1 MAEIL
6 DFTLEINGIEKT
18 IKSVED
24 LEQSIKDLQNTI
36 KSNVGRGVLDNTELE
51 KNLARLE
58 KLRLEAKAT
67 REAIKQT
74 SVDGARSMGTLREA
88 FDGAG
93 AAAEILSGENEKVGR
108 VVMTVMK
115 AIGAANSVREVSEN
129 KSTIAIIA
137 NRVATQ
143 TNIAV
148 QALYDKT
155 LKGSIVSLNAFKVAL
170 AATGIGVV
178 ILGVMALVQAY
189 KSLTAATKSAEDFQ
203 NEYNKEI
210 ERYDKLAQIQRNNQI
225 VRGATEAE
233 LYELDKQ
240 ILNGR
245 LGITQANLE
254 RQKKELEAQKI
265 KFEKSK
271 EFYEKEIGFLKI
283 IEFITKGPLAAARL
297 GKQLQE
303 LLSGGGTLNLEGA
316 SKAIKELED
325 SIISLQVA
333 LSGDSAKLKTLGV
346 GKNGKSPEKLAV
358 EKMMG
363 SEEEFKKALE
373 YSTDYFDRQQSLL
386 LQRQLNGEDVS
397 YELLQLEKERF
408 DAAMVIMKDYDM
420 FDKGIIEAELN
431 RRKESNDKILQDQK
445 ELDDKL
451 KELKKNEL
459 DQSLQY
465 SKEYYTE
472 QQTLLLNRAAEGY
485 NIEEEMRRL
494 ELEGL
499 EAQLQVYRDYGE
511 STIEIENQIAAK
523 KREIRDAERQA
534 TIESVNAGI
543 ETLRAGIQASMDL
556 EAQRT
561 ENALN
566 NQNLTEEQREKIA
579 RDSFEKQKKLQLQMA
594 YVDAAKSVT
603 SILAQ
608 YPKFDGGIAMFAAI
622 ATAAIMNTAAITRI
636 KRTKYQGSTTEN
648 ADEAQSGKFARGGIL
663 VGPLHSQGGIRT
675 PFGELE
681 GGEFVVNRRSTR
693 MYGGL
698 ISAINQA
705 GGGRK
710 YATGGILGLEDQ
722 LQSLQS
728 RMNQAPVVKA
738 YVLEGDI
745 SSAME
750 AEQKIKYRT
759 SL

>member
-6 DFTLEINGIEKT
+6 DFTLEINGIDKT

-93 AAAEILSGENEKVGR
+93 AAAEILSGENDKVGR

-115 AIGAANSVREVSEN
+115 AIGVANSAREVSEN
-129 KSTIAIIA
+129 KSTIAIIS

-143 TNIAV
+143 ANIVV
-148 QALYDKT
+148 QKLYDST
-155 LKGSIVSLNAFKVAL
+155 LKGSVVSLNAFKMAL
-170 AATGIGVV
+170 ATTGIGLIVV
-178 ILGVMALVQAY
+178 ALGSLVYYLSKTKDETDDLTKSQDALN
-189 KSLTAATKSAEDFQ
+189 KSLADTPGSIEYAE
-203 NEYNKEI
+203 
-210 ERYDKLAQIQRNNQI
+210 RKLKAF
-225 VRGATEAE
+225 GATEAD
-233 LYELDKQ
+233 L
-240 ILNGR
+240 
-245 LGITQANLE
+245 
-254 RQKKELEAQKI
+254 
-265 KFEKSK
+265 
-271 EFYEKEIGFLKI
+271 
-283 IEFITKGPLAAARL
+283 
-297 GKQLQE
+297 
-303 LLSGGGTLNLEGA
+303 
-316 SKAIKELED
+316 
-325 SIISLQVA
+325 
-333 LSGDSAKLKTLGV
+333 
-346 GKNGKSPEKLAV
+346 
-358 EKMMG
+358 
-363 SEEEFKKALE
+363 
-373 YSTDYFDRQQSLL
+373 
-386 LQRQLNGEDVS
+386 
-397 YELLQLEKERF
+397 
-408 DAAMVIMKDYDM
+408 
-420 FDKGIIEAELN
+420 
-431 RRKESNDKILQDQK
+431 
-445 ELDDKL
+445 
-451 KELKKNEL
+451 
-459 DQSLQY
+459 
-465 SKEYYTE
+465 
-472 QQTLLLNRAAEGY
+472 
-485 NIEEEMRRL
+485 
-494 ELEGL
+494 
-499 EAQLQVYRDYGE
+499 
-511 STIEIENQIAAK
+511 AK
-523 KREIRDAERQA
+523 KRNIQNLKDKKDIEDALAANKKAQEGLIFTSVNRVILEDQRKSLEEKLDLIKTKIREQDNIINDANKVEIDTEKEKSDDIVDINRQRYDAQLSLMNQYYGEEQLNILQSATTETEKENELLALEIKRMEDELILRRRFFQDTTDLEIRIYNAKKGLINKEKSDREKNLQDARAYAEKIAESSIGALKKLQDNHLKMIDYVYA
-534 TIESVNAGI
+534 TDLRLLTETAKGGQDISKQRTNLEIKRLEKLREFYKDDADKVFEIDLELADKRKGLRDQEHEMRMRSVEAGFDL
-543 ETLRAGIQASMDL
+543 LRSGVQASMDL

-561 ENALN
+561 ENALA
-566 NQNLTEEQREKIA
+566 NQNLTEEEREKIA
-579 RDSFEKQKKLQLQMA
+579 RASFEKQKKLQLQMA
-594 YVDAAKSVT
+594 YVDAAKSIT
-603 SILAQ
+603 SIISQ
-608 YPKFDGGIAMFAAI
+608 TPKFDGGILMGLLL
-622 ATAAIMNTAAITRI
+622 ATSAVSNAAAITRI
-636 KRTKYQGSTTEN
+636 KRTQYQPTGGSDAEP
-648 ADEAQSGKFARGGIL
+648 GKFARGGVL

-675 PFGELE
+675 SFGELE

>member
-1 MAEIL
+1 MRTQNYKKDMAEIL
-6 DFTLEINGIEKT
+6 DFTLEINGIDKT

-129 KSTIAIIA
+129 KSTIAVIGNRIA
-137 NRVATQ
+137 TTA
-143 TNIAV
+143 NIAI
-148 QALYDKT
+148 QKLYNAT
-155 LKGSIVSLNAFKVAL
+155 LASTIMSLNTFKIAL
-170 AATGIGVV
+170 AATGIGA
-178 ILGVMALVQAY
+178 IILLLGVAVMA
-189 KSLTAATKSAEDFQ
+189 
-203 NEYNKEI
+203 YNKFKGSVDFSTEALDRQKKAMDDLRRSKELTYREMAVQGRSETEI
-210 ERYDKLAQIQRNNQI
+210 NNQKIKDYNRQAEAYERMTEGMRDNDVKVIAGENFTREQLKLRAREYRVLAGEADIANRKIREGNKKTTDDTKNDGKDLADAIRQNQLRAMDDRSRELDQVRERYDKELQLVKGNLILEEMFKENQRKEIADIN
-225 VRGATEAE
+225 
-233 LYELDKQ
+233 
-240 ILNGR
+240 
-245 LGITQANLE
+245 
-254 RQKKELEAQKI
+254 KKYDDLEAA
-265 KFEKSK
+265 EKKKSDD
-271 EFYEKEIGFLKI
+271 ERIAQEKQTTE
-283 IEFITKGPLAAARL
+283 
-297 GKQLQE
+297 
-303 LLSGGGTLNLEGA
+303 
-316 SKAIKELED
+316 
-325 SIISLQVA
+325 
-333 LSGDSAKLKTLGV
+333 
-346 GKNGKSPEKLAV
+346 
-358 EKMMG
+358 
-363 SEEEFKKALE
+363 
-373 YSTDYFDRQQSLL
+373 
-386 LQRQLNGEDVS
+386 
-397 YELLQLEKERF
+397 
-408 DAAMVIMKDYDM
+408 
-420 FDKGIIEAELN
+420 
-431 RRKESNDKILQDQK
+431 
-445 ELDDKL
+445 
-451 KELKKNEL
+451 ELKKLRE
-459 DQSLQY
+459 DEFSKSLGY

-472 QQTLLLNRAAEGY
+472 QQTLLLNRATEGY
-485 NIEEEMRRL
+485 NIDEEMRRL

-511 STIEIENQIAAK
+511 STIEIENQIASK

-543 ETLRAGIQASMDL
+543 DTLRAGIQASMDL

-566 NQNLTEEQREKIA
+566 NQNLTEEEREKIA
-579 RDSFEKQKKLQLQMA
+579 RASFEKQKKLQLQMA

-622 ATAAIMNTAAITRI
+622 ATSAIMNTAAITRI
-636 KRTKYQGSTTEN
+636 KRTKYQGGSAAEDGN
-648 ADEAQSGKFARGGIL
+648 DAQPSKFARGGVL

-675 PFGELE
+675 SFGELE

>member
-24 LEQSIKDLQNTI
+24 LESSIKDLQNTI
-36 KSNVGRGVLDNTELE
+36 KSNQGKGVLDNTELE

-67 REAIKQT
+67 KQAIQQT
-74 SVDGARSMGTLREA
+74 SVDGAKSMGTLREA

-115 AIGAANSVREVSEN
+115 AIGAANSAREVSEN
-129 KSTIAIIA
+129 KSTIAIVA
-137 NRVATQ
+137 NRVAT
-143 TNIAV
+143 TANIQV
-148 QALYDKT
+148 QRLYDAT
-155 LKGSIVSLNAFKVAL
+155 LKGTIISLNTFKIAL
-170 AATGIGVV
+170 AATGIGIVV
-178 ILGVMALVQAY
+178 IAVLALADAY
-189 KSLTAATKSAEDFQ
+189 KVLSQATKTAEDFQ

-210 ERYDKLAQIQRNNQI
+210 ERYDKLAQIQRNNME

-245 LGITQANLE
+245 MGLTTANLE

-271 EFYEKEIGFLKI
+271 EFYEKEIRYLTMISALTNPG
-283 IEFITKGPLAAARL
+283 AAIRL
-297 GKQLQE
+297 GKEMGKLFAE
-303 LLSGGGTLNLEGA
+303 GGTLNIEAA
-316 SKAIKELED
+316 SKAIEELENN
-325 SIISLQVA
+325 ILNLQVA
-333 LSGDSAKLKTLGV
+333 LSGDSKKLKDLGV
-346 GKNGKSPEKLAV
+346 RKGGKSPEKAAV
-358 EKMMG
+358 EKAMG

-373 YSTDYFDRQQSLL
+373 YSTAYFDRQQSLL
-386 LQRQLNGEDVS
+386 LERQLKGEDVS
-397 YELLQLEKERF
+397 YELIQLEKERF

-420 FDKGIIEAELN
+420 YDKTIIEGELN
-431 RRKESNDKILQDQK
+431 RRKSANDKIVEDQK
-445 ELDDKL
+445 ALNDKL
-451 KELKKNEL
+451 KELREKEFEGSIKN
-459 DQSLQY
+459 
-465 SKEYYTE
+465 SKDYYTE

-485 NIEEEMRRL
+485 NIEEEMRQL

-523 KREIRDAERQA
+523 KREIREAERQA
-534 TIESVNAGI
+534 RMDDINGGLEVF
-543 ETLRAGIQASMDL
+543 RASIQAAMDL
-556 EAQRT
+556 ENVRK

-566 NQNLTEEQREKIA
+566 NQNLTEEEREKIA
-579 RDSFEKQKKLQLQMA
+579 KESFEKQKKLQLQMA

-636 KRTKYQGSTTEN
+636 KRTQYQGASSG
-648 ADEAQSGKFARGGIL
+648 DEGNDGQPSKFARGGIL

-675 PFGELE
+675 SFGELE

-710 YATGGILGLEDQ
+710 FATGGILGLEDQ
-722 LQSLQS
+722 LQSLQ
-728 RMNQAPVVKA
+728 RNMNQSPVVKA

-759 SL
+759 TL